1 MINASQKPIVI
12 MAGGTGGH
20 VFPAL
25 AVAAYLRC
33 RGESIVWLG
42 TRAGI
47 ESRVVPAAN
56 ITIEWLSVQGLRGKG
71 TATLLFAPFRLL
83 RACWQAYR
91 TLSRLRPKA
100 VLGMGGF
107 VSGPGGL
114 MAWLLRT
121 PLILHEQN
129 SVIGLT
135 NKLLSR
141 FASQNYFAFP
151 EAARGV
157 ARSECIGNP
166 VREEMFA
173 LDDSE
178 VRLTKRLEENM
189 NILVIGGSLGAASLN
204 RILPA
209 AVSSFEKN
217 ARPNIKHQCGKR
229 HLQTCLKNYQD
240 ACVEAEVLEFIDD
253 MSSAYGWA
261 DLVVCRAGALTI
273 AELTAVGVGSI
284 LIPYPYAVDNH
295 QFHNARFLE
304 ENRAARILDES
315 GLNAESLAA
324 LLVEFQKDRQA
335 LINLAKNAQVLAR
348 PDATENLAQGILA
361 LSGAVSDPGAVS

>member
-1 MINASQKPIVI
+1 MNNADQKPIVI

-25 AVAAYLRC
+25 SVAEYLR
-33 RGESIVWLG
+33 RNGESIVWLG

-71 TATLLFAPFRLL
+71 MATLLLAPFRLL

-91 TLSRLRPKA
+91 TLVRLRPRA

-114 MAWLLRT
+114 MAWMLGT

-141 FASQNYFAFP
+141 FASKNYFAFP

-157 ARSECIGNP
+157 PRSECIGNP

-173 LDDSE
+173 LDASE
-178 VRLTKRLEENM
+178 VRLTKRLEETM

-204 RILPA
+204 KVVPA
-209 AVSSFEKN
+209 AVATIEQS
-217 ARPNIKHQCGKR
+217 ARPNIRHQCGR
-229 HLQTCLKNYQD
+229 QHLPTCQQNYQ
-240 ACVEAEVLEFIDD
+240 AAKVEAEVLDFIDD
-253 MSSAYGWA
+253 MSSAYAWA

-304 ENRAARILDES
+304 ENGAARILNES
-315 GLNAESLAA
+315 DLNAESLAA
-324 LLVEFQKDRQA
+324 LLIEFQQGRQA
-335 LINLAKNAQVLAR
+335 LIGMAKNAQALAKA
-348 PDATENLAQGILA
+348 DATRNLAQGILA
-361 LSGAVSDPGAVS
+361 ISEARAKS

>member
-1 MINASQKPIVI
+1 MTRAKQQPIVV

-25 AVAAYLRC
+25 AVAEYLRHN
-33 RGESIVWLG
+33 GESVVWLG

-56 ITIEWLSVQGLRGKG
+56 IAIEWLSVQGLRGKG
-71 TATLLFAPFRLL
+71 KLTLLLAPFRLI

-91 TLSRLRPKA
+91 ALLRLRPKA

-114 MAWLLRT
+114 MAWLLRI
-121 PLILHEQN
+121 PLVLHEQN

-141 FASQNYFAFP
+141 FASQSYFGFP
-151 EAARGV
+151 AAARGV
-157 ARSECIGNP
+157 SRSEYIGNP
-166 VREEMFA
+166 VRAELFE
-173 LDDSE
+173 LESPE
-178 VRLTKRLEENM
+178 SRLTKRLADNL
-189 NILVIGGSLGAASLN
+189 NLLVIGGSLGAASLN
-204 RILPA
+204 RMVPL
-209 AVSSFEKN
+209 AVSMLDIDS
-217 ARPNIKHQCGKR
+217 RPNIKHQCGNK
-229 HLQTCLKNYQD
+229 HLAACQQNYRE
-240 ACVEAEVLEFIDD
+240 AGVEAEVQDFIND
-253 MSSAYGWA
+253 MPSAYAWA

-295 QFHNARFLE
+295 QYHNARFLE
-304 ENRAARILDES
+304 ENNAANILTEDD
-315 GLNAESLAA
+315 LNADRLAV
-324 LLVEFQKDRQA
+324 LIQSHQQDREGLIAMAKRAQA
-335 LINLAKNAQVLAR
+335 LANVN
-348 PDATENLAQGILA
+348 ATEKLAQGILERVKA
-361 LSGAVSDPGAVS
+361 